1 MSGKRRNSRKRGRDL
16 LRIADLLLCGEEN
29 AVTRKYLEQITG
41 LNGREVQ
48 RAVQIARLHGI
59 PILSSGSGFFLPA
72 TEDEKARFV
81 RSMRHRA
88 REISRAADA
97 VEGAR

>member
-1 MSGKRRNSRKRGRDL
+1 M
-16 LRIADLLLCGEEN
+16 RIADLLLEGEEN
-29 AVTRKYLEQITG
+29 AVTRQHLEQISG
-41 LNGREVQ
+41 LTGREVQ
-48 RAVQIARLHGI
+48 RAIQAARLKGT
-59 PILSSGSGFFLPA
+59 PILSSSSGFFLPA
-72 TEDEKARFV
+72 TEAEKERFV

>member
-1 MSGKRRNSRKRGRDL
+1 M
-16 LRIADLLLCGEEN
+16 RIADLLLEGEEH
-29 AVTRKYLEQITG
+29 AVTRQHLEQISG
-41 LNGREVQ
+41 LTGREVQ
-48 RAVQIARLHGI
+48 RAIQAARLKGT
-59 PILSSGSGFFLPA
+59 PILSSSSGFFLPA
-72 TEDEKARFV
+72 TEAEKERFV